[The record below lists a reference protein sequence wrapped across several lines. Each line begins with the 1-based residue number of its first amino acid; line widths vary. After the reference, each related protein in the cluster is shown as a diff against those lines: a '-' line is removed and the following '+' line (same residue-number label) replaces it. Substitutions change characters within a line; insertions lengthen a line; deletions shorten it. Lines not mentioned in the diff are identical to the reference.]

1 MVEHDAHR
9 IRAVVVPVS
18 AEFVYVCVFM
28 KLVVVAVGSVSLSLL

>member
-9 IRAVVVPVS
+9 IRAVVPVS